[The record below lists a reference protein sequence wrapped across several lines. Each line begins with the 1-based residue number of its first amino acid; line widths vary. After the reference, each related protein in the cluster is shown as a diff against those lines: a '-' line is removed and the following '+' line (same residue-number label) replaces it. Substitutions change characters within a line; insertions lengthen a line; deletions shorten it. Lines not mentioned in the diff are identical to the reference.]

1 MTASATSGGGAPE
14 IARFVTG
21 SGVTLA
27 GEVWGDPQAP
37 PVVLLHGGGQTRHS
51 WRGTAAALAQRNW
64 HILALDQ
71 RGHGESDWVA
81 DGDYQFDHYVQ
92 DFLDVAATLTVPPV
106 LVGASLGGLVGLL
119 SQGER
124 RGELLRALILVD
136 IVPRIE
142 PRGEGQVRHFMA
154 GNPEGFASVEQA
166 ADAVARYLPHRPR
179 PQDVSG
185 LKRNLRRR
193 GDRYYWHWDSR
204 MMRSFA
210 GGDSIRER
218 LESAAGNLGVPTLLI
233 RGEISDVVSP
243 QGAREFLRTAPHAEF
258 VEVPGA
264 GHMVAGDSNDIFT
277 SAVVDFLSRLEPLD
291 NQPSDR
297 TGSEQSTHR

>member
-1 MTASATSGGGAPE
+1 MTRVDDAGAAPGTLGFTTSGGLNLAAQAWGAP
-14 IARFVTG
+14 
-21 SGVTLA
+21 
-27 GEVWGDPQAP
+27 DAP

-51 WRGTAAALAQRNW
+51 WRGTAAELARQGW
-64 HILALDQ
+64 YVLAIDQ

-81 DGDYQFDHYVQ
+81 DGNYHFDHYVQ
-92 DFLDVAATLTVPPV
+92 DFREIAATLAASPV

-124 RGELLRALILVD
+124 RGDFLRALVLVD

-142 PRGEGQVRHFMA
+142 PRGEGQVRNFMA
-154 GNPEGFASVEQA
+154 GNPEGFASVEAA
-166 ADAVARYLPHRPR
+166 ADAVARYLPHRRR
-179 PQDVSG
+179 PDDISG

-193 GDRYYWHWDSR
+193 GGRYYWHWDSR
-204 MMRSFA
+204 MMRSFSSA
-210 GGDSIRER
+210 ESIHER
-218 LESAAGNLGVPTLLI
+218 LETAATRLDIPTLLI

-243 QGAREFLRTAPHAEF
+243 QGAREFLRAVPHAEF

-277 SAVVDFLSRLEPLD
+277 HAVVDFLSRLQNRDDAGPG
-291 NQPSDR
+291 NR
-297 TGSEQSTHR
+297 NWYR